1 MGGKEMRNCKELKH
15 EKNGNVTEKIGKNKG
30 KTKKVSKDESL
41 LSFDLFLEGKEHS
54 AYKFMGA
61 HFITENRKRGV
72 RFTTWAPRASK
83 IYVIGDFNNW
93 ELKEEYSMEKINER
107 GIWSLFLPKLEEG
120 IKYKFAVVN
129 ECGNNTVYK
138 ADPYAFKSELR
149 PNTAS
154 VLTKIKSF
162 RWGDKR
168 WLNKREKEGLDNKPM
183 NIYELH
189 LGSWKRKDGE
199 FMTYEEI
206 SEILVEYI
214 KEMGYTHVEF
224 MPINEHPLDASWGY
238 QGVGYYSV
246 TSRYGDLNGL
256 KNLINKLH
264 KNNIGVLLDWVPSHF
279 CKDEHGLFMFD
290 GSPTYEYEA
299 WWKANNEGWGTC
311 NFDLGRPEVKS
322 FLFSNAMYWINE
334 FHVDGL
340 RVDAVSNMLYLD
352 YGREYG
358 EWEPNIYG
366 GNGNL
371 EAISFLKELNTIIK
385 KEGKGAI
392 TVAEES
398 TSWEGITKPVEEDG
412 LGFDYKWNMGWMN
425 DTLSYIELDPIYRK
439 YHHNK
444 MNFSMMYN
452 YSEKFILPISHD
464 EVVHGKKSLINKMWG
479 DDWKKYAGLRL
490 YASFMMGHP
499 GKKLMFMGCEF
510 GQFVEWREWE
520 ELQWNV
526 IEEFDIHRIRLYASF
541 MMGHPGKKL
550 MFMGCEFGQFVEWRE
565 WEELQWNVIEEFD
578 IHRKTKEYFKALN
591 KFYLENSSLWSL
603 DYEEEGFKW
612 IDADNLEES
621 VLSFIRIGKK
631 KKEKL
636 IFICNFTPEVYYDFK
651 VGVPELGEYVE
662 VFNSDSLEFGGAGNI
677 MGDSILK
684 ATEESFKDFDYSI
697 SVKVPPLGTLVLKV
711 K

>member
-30 KTKKVSKDESL
+30 KSKKVSKDESL

-61 HFITENRKRGV
+61 HFVTENRKRGV
-72 RFTTWAPRASK
+72 RFTTWAPRSSK

-206 SEILVEYI
+206 SELLVEYI

-256 KNLINKLH
+256 KALINKLH

-334 FHVDGL
+334 FHIDGL

-371 EAISFLKELNTIIK
+371 EAIAFLKELNTIIK

-526 IEEFDIHRIRLYASF
+526 IEEFDIHR
-541 MMGHPGKKL
+541 
-550 MFMGCEFGQFVEWRE
+550 
-565 WEELQWNVIEEFD
+565 
-578 IHRKTKEYFKALN
+578 KTKEYFKALN
-591 KFYLENSSLWSL
+591 HFYLENSSLWSL

-612 IDADNLEES
+612 IDADNSEES
-621 VLSFIRIGKK
+621 VLSFIRIGKN

>member
-1 MGGKEMRNCKELKH
+1 MGGKEMRNCKELKY
-15 EKNGNVTEKIGKNKG
+15 EKNGNVTEKVGKNKG
-30 KTKKVSKDESL
+30 KSKKVSKDESL

-93 ELKEEYSMEKINER
+93 ELKEEYSMKKINER

-206 SEILVEYI
+206 SEVLVEYI

-256 KNLINKLH
+256 KALINKLH

-334 FHVDGL
+334 FHIDGL

-371 EAISFLKELNTIIK
+371 EAIAFLKELNTIIK

-526 IEEFDIHRIRLYASF
+526 IEEFDIHR
-541 MMGHPGKKL
+541 
-550 MFMGCEFGQFVEWRE
+550 
-565 WEELQWNVIEEFD
+565 
-578 IHRKTKEYFKALN
+578 KTKEYFKALN
-591 KFYLENSSLWSL
+591 HFYLENSSLWSL

-612 IDADNLEES
+612 IDADNSEES
-621 VLSFIRIGKK
+621 VLSFIRIGKN

-651 VGVPELGEYVE
+651 VGVPGLGEYVE

>member
-1 MGGKEMRNCKELKH
+1 MRNCKELKH
-15 EKNGNVTEKIGKNKG
+15 EKNGNVTEKMGKNKG
-30 KTKKVSKDESL
+30 KSKKVSKDESL

-61 HFITENRKRGV
+61 HFVTENRKRGV

-107 GIWSLFLPKLEEG
+107 GIWSLFVPKLEEG

-256 KNLINKLH
+256 KTLINKLH

-290 GSPTYEYEA
+290 GSPTYEYGA

-334 FHVDGL
+334 FHIDGL

-371 EAISFLKELNTIIK
+371 EAIAFLKELNTIIK

-526 IEEFDIHRIRLYASF
+526 IEEFDIHR
-541 MMGHPGKKL
+541 
-550 MFMGCEFGQFVEWRE
+550 
-565 WEELQWNVIEEFD
+565 
-578 IHRKTKEYFKALN
+578 KTKEYFKALN
-591 KFYLENSSLWSL
+591 HFYLENNSLWSL
-603 DYEEEGFKW
+603 DYEEEGFRW
-612 IDADNLEES
+612 IDADNSEES
-621 VLSFIRIGKK
+621 VLSFIRIGKN

>member
-1 MGGKEMRNCKELKH
+1 MEGKEMRNCKKLKH
-15 EKNGNVTEKIGKNKG
+15 EKNGNVTEKMGKNKG
-30 KTKKVSKDESL
+30 KSKRVSKDESL

-61 HFITENRKRGV
+61 HFVTENRKRGV
-72 RFTTWAPRASK
+72 RFTTWAPSSSK

-120 IKYKFAVVN
+120 INYKFAVVN

-189 LGSWKRKDGE
+189 LGSWKRKNGE

-206 SEILVEYI
+206 SHILPEYI

-256 KNLINKLH
+256 KILINKLH

-290 GSPTYEYEA
+290 GSPTYEYGA

-334 FHVDGL
+334 FHIDGL

-371 EAISFLKELNTIIK
+371 EAIAFLKELNTIIK
-385 KEGKGAI
+385 NEGKGAI

-398 TSWEGITKPVEEDG
+398 TSWEGITKPVKEGG

-526 IEEFDIHRIRLYASF
+526 IEEFDIHR
-541 MMGHPGKKL
+541 
-550 MFMGCEFGQFVEWRE
+550 
-565 WEELQWNVIEEFD
+565 
-578 IHRKTKEYFKALN
+578 KTKEYFKALN
-591 KFYLENSSLWSL
+591 HFYLDNSSLWSL
-603 DYEEEGFKW
+603 DYEEKGFKW
-612 IDADNLEES
+612 IDADNSEQG
-621 VLSFIRIGKK
+621 VFSFMRIGKN

-651 VGVPELGEYVE
+651 VGVPKLGEYVE
-662 VFNSDSLEFGGAGNI
+662 VFNSDALEFGGAGNI

-684 ATEESFKDFDYSI
+684 AKEESFKDFDYSI

>member
-30 KTKKVSKDESL
+30 KSKKVSKDENL
-41 LSFDLFLEGKEHS
+41 LNFDLFLDGKEHL

-61 HFITENRKRGV
+61 HFVTENRKKGI

-107 GIWSLFLPKLEEG
+107 GIWSLFVPKLEEG

-183 NIYELH
+183 NIYEIH
-189 LGSWKRKDGE
+189 LGSWKRKNGE

-206 SEILVEYI
+206 SEILPEYI

-256 KNLINKLH
+256 KTLINKLH

-334 FHVDGL
+334 FHIDGL

-371 EAISFLKELNTIIK
+371 EAIAFLKELNTIIK

-526 IEEFDIHRIRLYASF
+526 IEEFDIHR
-541 MMGHPGKKL
+541 
-550 MFMGCEFGQFVEWRE
+550 
-565 WEELQWNVIEEFD
+565 
-578 IHRKTKEYFKALN
+578 KTQEYFRVLN
-591 KFYLENSSLWSL
+591 HFYLENNSLWSL
-603 DYEEEGFKW
+603 DYEEEGFRW
-612 IDADNLEES
+612 IDADNSEQS
-621 VLSFIRIGKK
+621 VLSFIRIGKN

-677 MGDSILK
+677 MGDNILE

-697 SVKVPPLGTLVLKV
+697 NVKVPPLGTLVLKL

>member
-1 MGGKEMRNCKELKH
+1 MRNCKELKH
-15 EKNGNVTEKIGKNKG
+15 EKNGNVTEKVGKNKG
-30 KTKKVSKDESL
+30 KSKKVSKDESL

-93 ELKEEYSMEKINER
+93 ELKEEYSMKKINER

-206 SEILVEYI
+206 SEVLVEYI

-238 QGVGYYSV
+238 QVVGYYSV

-256 KNLINKLH
+256 KALINKLH

-334 FHVDGL
+334 FHIDGL

-371 EAISFLKELNTIIK
+371 EAIAFLKELNTIIK

-526 IEEFDIHRIRLYASF
+526 IEEFDIHR
-541 MMGHPGKKL
+541 
-550 MFMGCEFGQFVEWRE
+550 
-565 WEELQWNVIEEFD
+565 
-578 IHRKTKEYFKALN
+578 KTKEYFKALN
-591 KFYLENSSLWSL
+591 HFYLENSSLWSL

-612 IDADNLEES
+612 IDADNSEES
-621 VLSFIRIGKK
+621 VLSFIRIGKN

-651 VGVPELGEYVE
+651 VGVPGLGEYVE

>member
-1 MGGKEMRNCKELKH
+1 MRNCKELKH

-30 KTKKVSKDESL
+30 KSKKVSKDESL

-206 SEILVEYI
+206 SEVLVEYV

-256 KNLINKLH
+256 KTLINKLH

-334 FHVDGL
+334 FHIDGL

-371 EAISFLKELNTIIK
+371 EAIAFLKELNTIIK

-526 IEEFDIHRIRLYASF
+526 IEEFDIH
-541 MMGHPGKKL
+541 KKT
-550 MFMGCEFGQFVEWRE
+550 Q
-565 WEELQWNVIEEFD
+565 
-578 IHRKTKEYFKALN
+578 EYFKALN
-591 KFYLENSSLWSL
+591 HFYLENSSLWSL

-612 IDADNLEES
+612 IDADNSEES
-621 VLSFIRIGKK
+621 VLSFIRIGKN

>member
-1 MGGKEMRNCKELKH
+1 MRNCKELKH

-30 KTKKVSKDESL
+30 KSKKVSKDESL

-93 ELKEEYSMEKINER
+93 ELKEEYSMKKINER

-206 SEILVEYI
+206 SEVLVEYI

-256 KNLINKLH
+256 KALINKLH

-371 EAISFLKELNTIIK
+371 EAIAFLKELNTIIK

-526 IEEFDIHRIRLYASF
+526 IEEFDIHR
-541 MMGHPGKKL
+541 
-550 MFMGCEFGQFVEWRE
+550 
-565 WEELQWNVIEEFD
+565 
-578 IHRKTKEYFKALN
+578 KTKEYFKALN
-591 KFYLENSSLWSL
+591 HFYLENSSLWSL

-612 IDADNLEES
+612 IDADNSEES
-621 VLSFIRIGKK
+621 VLSFIRIGKN

-651 VGVPELGEYVE
+651 VGVPGLGEYVE

>member
-15 EKNGNVTEKIGKNKG
+15 EKNGNVTEKIGENKG
-30 KTKKVSKDESL
+30 KSKKVSKDENL
-41 LSFDLFLEGKEHS
+41 LNFDLFLDGKEHL

-61 HFITENRKRGV
+61 HFVTENRKKGI
-72 RFTTWAPRASK
+72 RFTTWAPRSSK

-107 GIWSLFLPKLEEG
+107 GIWSLFVPKLEEG

-183 NIYELH
+183 NIYEIH
-189 LGSWKRKDGE
+189 LGSWKRKNGE

-206 SEILVEYI
+206 SEILPEYI

-256 KNLINKLH
+256 KTLINKLH

-334 FHVDGL
+334 FHIDGL

-371 EAISFLKELNTIIK
+371 EAIAFLKELNTIIK

-526 IEEFDIHRIRLYASF
+526 IEEFDIHR
-541 MMGHPGKKL
+541 
-550 MFMGCEFGQFVEWRE
+550 
-565 WEELQWNVIEEFD
+565 
-578 IHRKTKEYFKALN
+578 KTQEYFRVLN
-591 KFYLENSSLWSL
+591 HFYLENNSLWSL
-603 DYEEEGFKW
+603 DYEEEGFRW
-612 IDADNLEES
+612 IDADNSEQS
-621 VLSFIRIGKK
+621 VLSFIRIGKN

-677 MGDSILK
+677 IGDSILK

-697 SVKVPPLGTLVLKV
+697 SVKVPPLGTLVLKL

>member
-15 EKNGNVTEKIGKNKG
+15 EKNGNVTEKVGKNKG
-30 KTKKVSKDESL
+30 KSKKVSKDESL

-93 ELKEEYSMEKINER
+93 ELKEEYSMKKINER

-206 SEILVEYI
+206 SEVLVEYI

-256 KNLINKLH
+256 KTLINKLH

-371 EAISFLKELNTIIK
+371 EAIAFLKELNTIIK

-526 IEEFDIHRIRLYASF
+526 IEEFDIHR
-541 MMGHPGKKL
+541 
-550 MFMGCEFGQFVEWRE
+550 
-565 WEELQWNVIEEFD
+565 
-578 IHRKTKEYFKALN
+578 KTKEYFKALN

-603 DYEEEGFKW
+603 DYEEEDFKW
-612 IDADNLEES
+612 IDVDNSEES
-621 VLSFIRIGKK
+621 VLSFIRIGKN

-651 VGVPELGEYVE
+651 VGVPGLGEYVE

>member
-30 KTKKVSKDESL
+30 KSKKVSKDESL

-93 ELKEEYSMEKINER
+93 ELKEEYSMKKINER

-256 KNLINKLH
+256 KALINKLH

-334 FHVDGL
+334 FHIDGL

-371 EAISFLKELNTIIK
+371 EAIAFLKELNTIIK

-526 IEEFDIHRIRLYASF
+526 IEEFDIHR
-541 MMGHPGKKL
+541 
-550 MFMGCEFGQFVEWRE
+550 
-565 WEELQWNVIEEFD
+565 
-578 IHRKTKEYFKALN
+578 KTKEYFKALN
-591 KFYLENSSLWSL
+591 HFYLENSSLWSL

-612 IDADNLEES
+612 IDADNSEES
-621 VLSFIRIGKK
+621 VLSFIRIGKN

-684 ATEESFKDFDYSI
+684 AIEESFKDFDYSI

>member
-1 MGGKEMRNCKELKH
+1 MRNYKELKH
-15 EKNGNVTEKIGKNKG
+15 EKNGNVTEKIGENKG
-30 KTKKVSKDESL
+30 KSKKVSKDENL
-41 LSFDLFLEGKEHS
+41 LNFDLFLDGKEHL

-61 HFITENRKRGV
+61 HFVTENRKKGI
-72 RFTTWAPRASK
+72 RFTTWAPRSSK

-107 GIWSLFLPKLEEG
+107 GIWSLFVPKLEEG

-183 NIYELH
+183 NIYEIH
-189 LGSWKRKDGE
+189 LGSWKRKNGE

-206 SEILVEYI
+206 SEILPEYI

-256 KNLINKLH
+256 KTLINKLH
-264 KNNIGVLLDWVPSHF
+264 KNSIGVLLDWVPSHF

-334 FHVDGL
+334 FHIDGL

-358 EWEPNIYG
+358 EWETNIYG

-371 EAISFLKELNTIIK
+371 EAIAFLKELNTIIK

-526 IEEFDIHRIRLYASF
+526 IEEFDIHR
-541 MMGHPGKKL
+541 
-550 MFMGCEFGQFVEWRE
+550 
-565 WEELQWNVIEEFD
+565 
-578 IHRKTKEYFKALN
+578 KTQEYFRVLN
-591 KFYLENSSLWSL
+591 HFYLENNSLWSL
-603 DYEEEGFKW
+603 DYEEEGFRW
-612 IDADNLEES
+612 IDADNSEQS
-621 VLSFIRIGKK
+621 VLSFIRIGKN

-677 MGDSILK
+677 MGDNILE

-697 SVKVPPLGTLVLKV
+697 NVKVPPLGTLVLKL

>member
-15 EKNGNVTEKIGKNKG
+15 EKNGNVTEKMGKNKG
-30 KTKKVSKDESL
+30 KSKKVSKDESL

-61 HFITENRKRGV
+61 HFVTENRKRGV

-93 ELKEEYSMEKINER
+93 ELKEEYSMKKINER

-168 WLNKREKEGLDNKPM
+168 WLNKREKEGLDNKTM

-206 SEILVEYI
+206 SEVLVEYI

-256 KNLINKLH
+256 KALINKLH
-264 KNNIGVLLDWVPSHF
+264 KNNIGVLLDWVSSHF

-371 EAISFLKELNTIIK
+371 EAIAFLKELNTIIK

-526 IEEFDIHRIRLYASF
+526 IEEFDIH
-541 MMGHPGKKL
+541 KKT
-550 MFMGCEFGQFVEWRE
+550 Q
-565 WEELQWNVIEEFD
+565 
-578 IHRKTKEYFKALN
+578 EYFKALN
-591 KFYLENSSLWSL
+591 HFYLENSSLWSL

-612 IDADNLEES
+612 IDADNSEES
-621 VLSFIRIGKK
+621 VLSFIRIGKN

>member
-1 MGGKEMRNCKELKH
+1 MRNCKKLKH
-15 EKNGNVTEKIGKNKG
+15 EKNGNVTEKMGKNKG
-30 KTKKVSKDESL
+30 KSKRVSKDESL

-61 HFITENRKRGV
+61 HFVTENRKRGV
-72 RFTTWAPRASK
+72 RFTTWAPSSSK

-107 GIWSLFLPKLEEG
+107 GIWSIFVPKLEEG
-120 IKYKFAVVN
+120 IKYKFAVAN

-189 LGSWKRKDGE
+189 LGSWKRKNGE

-206 SEILVEYI
+206 SHILPEYI

-256 KNLINKLH
+256 KILINKLH

-371 EAISFLKELNTIIK
+371 EAIAFLKELNTIIK
-385 KEGKGAI
+385 NEGKGAI

-398 TSWEGITKPVEEDG
+398 TSWEGITKPVKEGG

-526 IEEFDIHRIRLYASF
+526 IEEFDIHR
-541 MMGHPGKKL
+541 
-550 MFMGCEFGQFVEWRE
+550 
-565 WEELQWNVIEEFD
+565 
-578 IHRKTKEYFKALN
+578 KTKEYFKALN
-591 KFYLENSSLWSL
+591 HFYLENSSLWSL

-612 IDADNLEES
+612 IDADNSEES
-621 VLSFIRIGKK
+621 VLSFIRIGKN

>member
-30 KTKKVSKDESL
+30 KSKKVSKDESL

-93 ELKEEYSMEKINER
+93 ELKEEYSMKKINER

-256 KNLINKLH
+256 KTLINKLH

-290 GSPTYEYEA
+290 GSPTYEYGA

-334 FHVDGL
+334 FHIDGL

-371 EAISFLKELNTIIK
+371 EAIAFLKELNTIIK

-398 TSWEGITKPVEEDG
+398 TSWEGITKPVEEGG

-526 IEEFDIHRIRLYASF
+526 IEEFDIHR
-541 MMGHPGKKL
+541 
-550 MFMGCEFGQFVEWRE
+550 
-565 WEELQWNVIEEFD
+565 
-578 IHRKTKEYFKALN
+578 KTKEYFKALN
-591 KFYLENSSLWSL
+591 HFYLENSSLWSL

-612 IDADNLEES
+612 IDADNSEES
-621 VLSFIRIGKK
+621 VLSFIRIGKN

>member
-1 MGGKEMRNCKELKH
+1 MRNCKELKH

-30 KTKKVSKDESL
+30 KSKKVSKDESL

-61 HFITENRKRGV
+61 HFVTENRKRGV

-107 GIWSLFLPKLEEG
+107 GIWSLFIPKLEEG

-206 SEILVEYI
+206 SEVLVEYI

-371 EAISFLKELNTIIK
+371 EAIAFLKELNTIIK

-490 YASFMMGHP
+490 YASFM
-499 GKKLMFMGCEF
+499 
-510 GQFVEWREWE
+510 
-520 ELQWNV
+520 
-526 IEEFDIHRIRLYASF
+526 I
-541 MMGHPGKKL
+541 GHPGKKL

-578 IHRKTKEYFKALN
+578 IHRKTKDYFKALN
-591 KFYLENSSLWSL
+591 HFYLENSSLWSL

-612 IDADNLEES
+612 IDADNSEES
-621 VLSFIRIGKK
+621 VLSFIRIGKN

>member
-30 KTKKVSKDESL
+30 KSKKVSKDESL

-61 HFITENRKRGV
+61 HFVTENRKRGV

-107 GIWSLFLPKLEEG
+107 GIWSLFVPKLEEG

-206 SEILVEYI
+206 SEVLVEYI

-334 FHVDGL
+334 FHIDGL

-371 EAISFLKELNTIIK
+371 EAIAFLKEINTIIK

-526 IEEFDIHRIRLYASF
+526 IEEFDIHR
-541 MMGHPGKKL
+541 
-550 MFMGCEFGQFVEWRE
+550 
-565 WEELQWNVIEEFD
+565 
-578 IHRKTKEYFKALN
+578 KTKEYFKALN
-591 KFYLENSSLWSL
+591 HFYLENSSLWSL

-612 IDADNLEES
+612 IDADNSEES
-621 VLSFIRIGKK
+621 VLSFIRIGKN

-662 VFNSDSLEFGGAGNI
+662 VFNSDALEFGGAGNI

-697 SVKVPPLGTLVLKV
+697 SVKVPPLGTLILKV

>member
-1 MGGKEMRNCKELKH
+1 MEGKEMRNCKKLKH
-15 EKNGNVTEKIGKNKG
+15 EKSGNVTEKMGKNKG
-30 KTKKVSKDESL
+30 KSKRVSKDENL

-61 HFITENRKRGV
+61 HFVTENRRRGV
-72 RFTTWAPRASK
+72 RFTTWAPSSSK

-93 ELKEEYSMEKINER
+93 ELREEYSMEKINER

-120 IKYKFAVVN
+120 INYKFAVVN

-189 LGSWKRKDGE
+189 LGSWKRKNGE

-206 SEILVEYI
+206 SHILPEYI

-256 KNLINKLH
+256 KILINKLH

-290 GSPTYEYEA
+290 GSPTYEYGA

-334 FHVDGL
+334 FHIDGL

-371 EAISFLKELNTIIK
+371 EAIAFLKELNTIIK
-385 KEGKGAI
+385 NEGKGAI

-398 TSWEGITKPVEEDG
+398 TSWEGITKPVKEGG

-526 IEEFDIHRIRLYASF
+526 IEEFDIHR
-541 MMGHPGKKL
+541 
-550 MFMGCEFGQFVEWRE
+550 
-565 WEELQWNVIEEFD
+565 
-578 IHRKTKEYFKALN
+578 KTKEYFKVLN
-591 KFYLENSSLWSL
+591 HFYLDNSSLWSL
-603 DYEEEGFKW
+603 DYEEKGFKW
-612 IDADNLEES
+612 IDADNSEQG
-621 VLSFIRIGKK
+621 VFSFMRIGKN

-651 VGVPELGEYVE
+651 VGVPKLGEYVE
-662 VFNSDSLEFGGAGNI
+662 VFNSDALEFGGAGNI

-684 ATEESFKDFDYSI
+684 AREESFKDFDYSI

>member
-1 MGGKEMRNCKELKH
+1 M
-15 EKNGNVTEKIGKNKG
+15 
-30 KTKKVSKDESL
+30 L
-41 LSFDLFLEGKEHS
+41 L
-54 AYKFMGA
+54 
-61 HFITENRKRGV
+61 
-72 RFTTWAPRASK
+72 
-83 IYVIGDFNNW
+83 GDFNNW

-206 SEILVEYI
+206 SEVLVEYI

-256 KNLINKLH
+256 KALINKLH

-371 EAISFLKELNTIIK
+371 EAIAFLKELNTIIK

-398 TSWEGITKPVEEDG
+398 TSWEGITKPVEEGG

-526 IEEFDIHRIRLYASF
+526 IEEFDIHR
-541 MMGHPGKKL
+541 
-550 MFMGCEFGQFVEWRE
+550 
-565 WEELQWNVIEEFD
+565 
-578 IHRKTKEYFKALN
+578 KTKAYFKALN
-591 KFYLENSSLWSL
+591 HFYLENSSLWSL
-603 DYEEEGFKW
+603 DYEEEGFRW
-612 IDADNLEES
+612 IDADNSEES
-621 VLSFIRIGKK
+621 VLSFIRIGKN

>member
-1 MGGKEMRNCKELKH
+1 MRNCKKLKH
-15 EKNGNVTEKIGKNKG
+15 EKNGNVTEKMGKNKG
-30 KTKKVSKDESL
+30 KSKRVSKDESL

-61 HFITENRKRGV
+61 HFVTENRKRGV
-72 RFTTWAPRASK
+72 RFTTWAPSSSK

-120 IKYKFAVVN
+120 INYKFAVVN

-189 LGSWKRKDGE
+189 LGSWKRKNGE

-206 SEILVEYI
+206 SHILPEYI
-214 KEMGYTHVEF
+214 KDMGYTHVEF

-256 KNLINKLH
+256 KILINKLH

-290 GSPTYEYEA
+290 GSPTYEYGA

-334 FHVDGL
+334 FHIDGL

-371 EAISFLKELNTIIK
+371 EAIAFLKELNTIIK
-385 KEGKGAI
+385 NDGKGAI

-398 TSWEGITKPVEEDG
+398 TSWEGITKPVKEGG

-526 IEEFDIHRIRLYASF
+526 IEEFDIHR
-541 MMGHPGKKL
+541 
-550 MFMGCEFGQFVEWRE
+550 
-565 WEELQWNVIEEFD
+565 
-578 IHRKTKEYFKALN
+578 KTKEYFKALN
-591 KFYLENSSLWSL
+591 HFYLDNSSLWSL
-603 DYEEEGFKW
+603 DYEEKGFKW
-612 IDADNLEES
+612 IDADNSEQG
-621 VLSFIRIGKK
+621 VFSFMRIGKN

-651 VGVPELGEYVE
+651 VGVPKLGEYVE
-662 VFNSDSLEFGGAGNI
+662 VFNSDALEFGGAGNI

-684 ATEESFKDFDYSI
+684 AKEESFKDFDYSI

>member
-15 EKNGNVTEKIGKNKG
+15 EKNGNVTEKVGKNKG
-30 KTKKVSKDESL
+30 KSKKVSKDESL

-93 ELKEEYSMEKINER
+93 ELKEEYSMKKINER

-206 SEILVEYI
+206 SEVLVEYI

-256 KNLINKLH
+256 KTLINKLH

-371 EAISFLKELNTIIK
+371 EAIAFLKELNTIIK

-526 IEEFDIHRIRLYASF
+526 IEEFDIHR
-541 MMGHPGKKL
+541 
-550 MFMGCEFGQFVEWRE
+550 
-565 WEELQWNVIEEFD
+565 
-578 IHRKTKEYFKALN
+578 KTKEYFKALN
-591 KFYLENSSLWSL
+591 HFYLENSSLWSL

-612 IDADNLEES
+612 IDADNSEES
-621 VLSFIRIGKK
+621 VLSFIRIGKN

-684 ATEESFKDFDYSI
+684 ATEESFNDFDYSI

>member
-1 MGGKEMRNCKELKH
+1 MRNCKELKH

-30 KTKKVSKDESL
+30 KSKKVSKDESL

-72 RFTTWAPRASK
+72 RFTTWAPSSSK

-93 ELKEEYSMEKINER
+93 ELKEEYSMKKINER

-206 SEILVEYI
+206 SEVLVEYV

-256 KNLINKLH
+256 KALINKLH

-290 GSPTYEYEA
+290 GSPTYEYGA

-334 FHVDGL
+334 FHIDGL

-371 EAISFLKELNTIIK
+371 EAIAFLKELNTIIK

-526 IEEFDIHRIRLYASF
+526 IEEFDIH
-541 MMGHPGKKL
+541 KKT
-550 MFMGCEFGQFVEWRE
+550 Q
-565 WEELQWNVIEEFD
+565 
-578 IHRKTKEYFKALN
+578 EYFKALN
-591 KFYLENSSLWSL
+591 HFYLENSSLWSL

-612 IDADNLEES
+612 IDADNSEES
-621 VLSFIRIGKK
+621 VLSFIRIGKN

>member
-1 MGGKEMRNCKELKH
+1 MRNCKELKH
-15 EKNGNVTEKIGKNKG
+15 EKNGNVTEKVGKNKG
-30 KTKKVSKDESL
+30 KSKKVSKDESL

-93 ELKEEYSMEKINER
+93 ELKEEYSMKKINER

-206 SEILVEYI
+206 SEVLVEYI

-256 KNLINKLH
+256 KTLINKLH

-371 EAISFLKELNTIIK
+371 EAIAFLKELNTIIK

-526 IEEFDIHRIRLYASF
+526 IEEFDIHR
-541 MMGHPGKKL
+541 
-550 MFMGCEFGQFVEWRE
+550 
-565 WEELQWNVIEEFD
+565 
-578 IHRKTKEYFKALN
+578 KTKEYFKALN
-591 KFYLENSSLWSL
+591 HFYLENSSLWSL

-612 IDADNLEES
+612 IDADNSEES
-621 VLSFIRIGKK
+621 VLSFIRIGKN

-651 VGVPELGEYVE
+651 VGVPGLGEYVE

>member
-1 MGGKEMRNCKELKH
+1 MRNCKELKH

-30 KTKKVSKDESL
+30 KSKKVSKDESL

-61 HFITENRKRGV
+61 HFVTENRKRGV
-72 RFTTWAPRASK
+72 RFTTWAPRSSK

-93 ELKEEYSMEKINER
+93 ELKEEYSMKKINER

-206 SEILVEYI
+206 SEVLVEYV

-256 KNLINKLH
+256 KALINKLH

-290 GSPTYEYEA
+290 GSPTYEYGA

-334 FHVDGL
+334 FHIDGL

-371 EAISFLKELNTIIK
+371 EAIAFLKELNTIIK

-520 ELQWNV
+520 ELQWNI
-526 IEEFDIHRIRLYASF
+526 IEEFDIH
-541 MMGHPGKKL
+541 KKT
-550 MFMGCEFGQFVEWRE
+550 Q
-565 WEELQWNVIEEFD
+565 
-578 IHRKTKEYFKALN
+578 EYFKALN
-591 KFYLENSSLWSL
+591 HFYLENSSLWSL

-612 IDADNLEES
+612 IDADNSEES
-621 VLSFIRIGKK
+621 VLSFIRIGKN

-697 SVKVPPLGTLVLKV
+697 IVKVPPLGTLVLKV

>member
-15 EKNGNVTEKIGKNKG
+15 EKNGNVTEKVGKNKG
-30 KTKKVSKDESL
+30 KSKKVSKDESL

-61 HFITENRKRGV
+61 HFVTENRKRGV

-107 GIWSLFLPKLEEG
+107 GILSLFVPKLEEG

-206 SEILVEYI
+206 SEVLVEYI

-256 KNLINKLH
+256 KTLINKLH

-334 FHVDGL
+334 FHIDGL

-371 EAISFLKELNTIIK
+371 EAIAFLKELNTIIK

-526 IEEFDIHRIRLYASF
+526 IEEFDIHR
-541 MMGHPGKKL
+541 
-550 MFMGCEFGQFVEWRE
+550 
-565 WEELQWNVIEEFD
+565 
-578 IHRKTKEYFKALN
+578 KTKEYFKALN
-591 KFYLENSSLWSL
+591 HFYLEDSSLWSL

-612 IDADNLEES
+612 IDADNSEES

-651 VGVPELGEYVE
+651 VGVPEIGEYVE

>member
-30 KTKKVSKDESL
+30 KSKKVSKDENL
-41 LSFDLFLEGKEHS
+41 LNFDLFLDGKEHL

-61 HFITENRKRGV
+61 HFVTENRKKGI

-93 ELKEEYSMEKINER
+93 ELKEEASMEKINER
-107 GIWSLFLPKLEEG
+107 GIWSLFIPKLEEG

-168 WLNKREKEGLDNKPM
+168 WLNKREKDGLDNKPM

-206 SEILVEYI
+206 SEILPEYI

-256 KNLINKLH
+256 KTLINKLH

-334 FHVDGL
+334 FHIDGL

-358 EWEPNIYG
+358 EWETNIYG

-371 EAISFLKELNTIIK
+371 EAIAFLKELNTIIK

-510 GQFVEWREWE
+510 GQFIEWREWE

-526 IEEFDIHRIRLYASF
+526 IE
-541 MMGHPGKKL
+541 K
-550 MFMGCEFGQFVEWRE
+550 
-565 WEELQWNVIEEFD
+565 FD
-578 IHRKTKEYFKALN
+578 IHRKTQEYFRVLN
-591 KFYLENSSLWSL
+591 HFYLENNSLWSL
-603 DYEEEGFKW
+603 DYEEEGFRW
-612 IDADNLEES
+612 IDADNSEQS
-621 VLSFIRIGKK
+621 VLSFIRIGKN

-677 MGDSILK
+677 MGDNILE

-697 SVKVPPLGTLVLKV
+697 NVKVPPLGTLVLKL

>member
-15 EKNGNVTEKIGKNKG
+15 EKNGNVTEKVGKNKG
-30 KTKKVSKDESL
+30 KSKKVSKDESL

-93 ELKEEYSMEKINER
+93 ELKEEYSMKKINER

-206 SEILVEYI
+206 SEVLVEYI

-256 KNLINKLH
+256 KALINKLH

-334 FHVDGL
+334 FHIDGL

-371 EAISFLKELNTIIK
+371 EAIAFLKELNTIIK

-526 IEEFDIHRIRLYASF
+526 IEEFDIHR
-541 MMGHPGKKL
+541 
-550 MFMGCEFGQFVEWRE
+550 
-565 WEELQWNVIEEFD
+565 
-578 IHRKTKEYFKALN
+578 KTKEYFKALN
-591 KFYLENSSLWSL
+591 HFYLENSSLWSL

-612 IDADNLEES
+612 IDADNSEES
-621 VLSFIRIGKK
+621 VLSFIRIGKNK
-631 KKEKL
+631 KKKL

>member
-30 KTKKVSKDESL
+30 KSKKVSKDESL

-93 ELKEEYSMEKINER
+93 ELKEEYSMKKINER

-206 SEILVEYI
+206 SEVLVEYI

-256 KNLINKLH
+256 KALINKLH

-371 EAISFLKELNTIIK
+371 EAIAFLKELNTIIK

-526 IEEFDIHRIRLYASF
+526 IEEFDIH
-541 MMGHPGKKL
+541 KKT
-550 MFMGCEFGQFVEWRE
+550 Q
-565 WEELQWNVIEEFD
+565 
-578 IHRKTKEYFKALN
+578 EYFKALN

-612 IDADNLEES
+612 IDADNSEES
-621 VLSFIRIGKK
+621 VLSFIRIGKN

-677 MGDSILK
+677 MGDIIVK

>member
-15 EKNGNVTEKIGKNKG
+15 EKNGNVTEKMGKNKG
-30 KTKKVSKDESL
+30 KSKKVSKDESL

-206 SEILVEYI
+206 SEVLVEYI

-256 KNLINKLH
+256 KTLINKLH

-334 FHVDGL
+334 FHIDGL

-371 EAISFLKELNTIIK
+371 EAIAFLKELNTIIK

-479 DDWKKYAGLRL
+479 DDWKKYAGL
-490 YASFMMGHP
+490 
-499 GKKLMFMGCEF
+499 
-510 GQFVEWREWE
+510 
-520 ELQWNV
+520 
-526 IEEFDIHRIRLYASF
+526 RLYASF

>member
-30 KTKKVSKDESL
+30 KSKKVSKDESL

-93 ELKEEYSMEKINER
+93 ELKEEYSMKKINER

-256 KNLINKLH
+256 KALINKLH

-334 FHVDGL
+334 FHIDGL

-371 EAISFLKELNTIIK
+371 EAIAFLKELNTIIK

-425 DTLSYIELDPIYRK
+425 DTLSYIELDTIYRK
-439 YHHNK
+439 YNHNK

-526 IEEFDIHRIRLYASF
+526 IEEFDIHR
-541 MMGHPGKKL
+541 
-550 MFMGCEFGQFVEWRE
+550 
-565 WEELQWNVIEEFD
+565 
-578 IHRKTKEYFKALN
+578 KTKEYFKALN
-591 KFYLENSSLWSL
+591 HFYLENSSLWSL

-612 IDADNLEES
+612 IDADNSEES
-621 VLSFIRIGKK
+621 VLSFIRIGKNK
-631 KKEKL
+631 KKKL

>member
-1 MGGKEMRNCKELKH
+1 MRNYKELKH
-15 EKNGNVTEKIGKNKG
+15 EKNGNVTEKIGENKG
-30 KTKKVSKDESL
+30 KSKKVSKDESL

-72 RFTTWAPRASK
+72 RFTTWSPRASK
-83 IYVIGDFNNW
+83 IYIIGDFNNW

-107 GIWSLFLPKLEEG
+107 GIWSLFIPKLEEG
-120 IKYKFAVVN
+120 INYKFAVVN

-138 ADPYAFKSELR
+138 ADPYSFKSELR

-168 WLNKREKEGLDNKPM
+168 WLNKREKEDLDNKPM

-206 SEILVEYI
+206 SEVLVEYI

-224 MPINEHPLDASWGY
+224 MPVNEHPLDASWGY

-246 TSRYGDLNGL
+246 TSRCGDLNGL
-256 KNLINKLH
+256 KTLINKLH

-366 GNGNL
+366 ENGNL
-371 EAISFLKELNTIIK
+371 EAIAFLKELNTIIK

-398 TSWEGITKPVEEDG
+398 TSWEGITKSVEEGG

-520 ELQWNV
+520 ELQW
-526 IEEFDIHRIRLYASF
+526 S
-541 MMGHPGKKL
+541 
-550 MFMGCEFGQFVEWRE
+550 
-565 WEELQWNVIEEFD
+565 VIEEFD

-612 IDADNLEES
+612 MDADNSEES
-621 VLSFIRIGKK
+621 VLSFIRIGKN

-662 VFNSDSLEFGGAGNI
+662 VFNSDSLEFGGVGNI

>member
-1 MGGKEMRNCKELKH
+1 MR
-15 EKNGNVTEKIGKNKG
+15 KNGNVTEKVGKNKG
-30 KTKKVSKDESL
+30 KSKKVSKDESL

-93 ELKEEYSMEKINER
+93 ELKEEYSMKKINER

-206 SEILVEYI
+206 SEVLVEYI

-256 KNLINKLH
+256 KALINKLH

-334 FHVDGL
+334 FHIDGL

-371 EAISFLKELNTIIK
+371 EAIAFLKELNTIIK

-526 IEEFDIHRIRLYASF
+526 IEEFDIHR
-541 MMGHPGKKL
+541 
-550 MFMGCEFGQFVEWRE
+550 
-565 WEELQWNVIEEFD
+565 
-578 IHRKTKEYFKALN
+578 KTKEYFKALN
-591 KFYLENSSLWSL
+591 HFYLENSSLWSL

-612 IDADNLEES
+612 IDADNSEES
-621 VLSFIRIGKK
+621 VLSFIRIGKN

-651 VGVPELGEYVE
+651 VGVPGLGEYVE

>member
-30 KTKKVSKDESL
+30 KSKKVSKDESL

-93 ELKEEYSMEKINER
+93 ELKEEYSMKKINERGR

-206 SEILVEYI
+206 SEVLVEYI

-256 KNLINKLH
+256 KALINKLH

-334 FHVDGL
+334 FHIDGL

-371 EAISFLKELNTIIK
+371 EAIAFLKELNTIIK

-526 IEEFDIHRIRLYASF
+526 IEEFDIHR
-541 MMGHPGKKL
+541 
-550 MFMGCEFGQFVEWRE
+550 
-565 WEELQWNVIEEFD
+565 
-578 IHRKTKEYFKALN
+578 KTKEYFKALN
-591 KFYLENSSLWSL
+591 HFYLENSSLWSL

-612 IDADNLEES
+612 IDADNSEES
-621 VLSFIRIGKK
+621 VLSFIRIGKN

-651 VGVPELGEYVE
+651 VGVPELGGYVE

>member
-30 KTKKVSKDESL
+30 KSKKVSKDENL
-41 LSFDLFLEGKEHS
+41 LNFDLFLDGKEHL

-61 HFITENRKRGV
+61 HFVTENRKKGI

-93 ELKEEYSMEKINER
+93 ELKEEASMEKINER
-107 GIWSLFLPKLEEG
+107 GIWSLFIPKLEEG

-168 WLNKREKEGLDNKPM
+168 WLNKREKDGLDNKPM

-206 SEILVEYI
+206 SEILPEYI

-256 KNLINKLH
+256 KTLINKLH

-290 GSPTYEYEA
+290 GSPTYEYDA

-334 FHVDGL
+334 FHIDGL

-358 EWEPNIYG
+358 EWETNIYG

-371 EAISFLKELNTIIK
+371 EAIAFLKELNTIIK

-510 GQFVEWREWE
+510 GQF
-520 ELQWNV
+520 
-526 IEEFDIHRIRLYASF
+526 I
-541 MMGHPGKKL
+541 
-550 MFMGCEFGQFVEWRE
+550 EWRE

-578 IHRKTKEYFKALN
+578 IHRKTQEYFRVLN
-591 KFYLENSSLWSL
+591 HFYLENNSLWSL
-603 DYEEEGFKW
+603 DYEEEGFRW
-612 IDADNLEES
+612 IDADNSEQS
-621 VLSFIRIGKK
+621 VLSFIRIGKN

-677 MGDSILK
+677 MGDNILE

-697 SVKVPPLGTLVLKV
+697 NVKVPPLGTLVLKL

>member
-15 EKNGNVTEKIGKNKG
+15 EKNGNVTEKVGKNKG
-30 KTKKVSKDESL
+30 KSKKVSKDESL

-61 HFITENRKRGV
+61 HFVTENRKRGV

-107 GIWSLFLPKLEEG
+107 GILSLFVPKLEEG

-206 SEILVEYI
+206 SEVLVEYI

-224 MPINEHPLDASWGY
+224 MPVNEHPLDASWGY

-256 KNLINKLH
+256 KTLINKLH

-311 NFDLGRPEVKS
+311 NFDLGKPEVKS

-371 EAISFLKELNTIIK
+371 EAIAFLKELNTIIK

-526 IEEFDIHRIRLYASF
+526 IEEFDIHR
-541 MMGHPGKKL
+541 
-550 MFMGCEFGQFVEWRE
+550 
-565 WEELQWNVIEEFD
+565 
-578 IHRKTKEYFKALN
+578 KTKEYFKALN

-612 IDADNLEES
+612 IDADNSEES
-621 VLSFIRIGKK
+621 VLSFIRIGKN

-662 VFNSDSLEFGGAGNI
+662 VFNSDSLEFGGVGNI

>member
-1 MGGKEMRNCKELKH
+1 MRNYKELKH
-15 EKNGNVTEKIGKNKG
+15 EKNGNVTEKIGENKG
-30 KTKKVSKDESL
+30 KSKKMSKDESL

-72 RFTTWAPRASK
+72 RFTTWSPTASK
-83 IYVIGDFNNW
+83 IYIIGDFNNW
-93 ELKEEYSMEKINER
+93 ELKEEYSMKKINER
-107 GIWSLFLPKLEEG
+107 GIWSLFIPKLEEG
-120 IKYKFAVVN
+120 IKYKFAVEN

-138 ADPYAFKSELR
+138 SDPYAFKSELR

-206 SEILVEYI
+206 SEVLVEYI

-224 MPINEHPLDASWGY
+224 MPVNEHPLDASWGY

-256 KNLINKLH
+256 KTLINKLH

-290 GSPTYEYEA
+290 GSPTYEYEV

-366 GNGNL
+366 ENGNL
-371 EAISFLKELNTIIK
+371 EAIAFLKELNTIIK

-398 TSWEGITKPVEEDG
+398 TSWEGITKSVEEGG

-520 ELQWNV
+520 ELQW
-526 IEEFDIHRIRLYASF
+526 S
-541 MMGHPGKKL
+541 
-550 MFMGCEFGQFVEWRE
+550 
-565 WEELQWNVIEEFD
+565 VIEEFD

-612 IDADNLEES
+612 MDADNSEES
-621 VLSFIRIGKK
+621 VLSFIRIGKN

-662 VFNSDSLEFGGAGNI
+662 VFNSDSLEFGGVGNI

>member
-1 MGGKEMRNCKELKH
+1 MRNCKKLKH
-15 EKNGNVTEKIGKNKG
+15 EKNGNVTERMGKNKG
-30 KTKKVSKDESL
+30 KSKRVSKDENL

-61 HFITENRKRGV
+61 HFVTENRKRGV
-72 RFTTWAPRASK
+72 RFTTWAPSSSK

-107 GIWSLFLPKLEEG
+107 GIWSLFVPKLEEG
-120 IKYKFAVVN
+120 INYKFAVVN

-189 LGSWKRKDGE
+189 LGSWKRKNGE

-206 SEILVEYI
+206 SHILPEYI

-256 KNLINKLH
+256 KILINKLH

-290 GSPTYEYEA
+290 GSPTYEYGA

-334 FHVDGL
+334 FHIDGL
-340 RVDAVSNMLYLD
+340 RVDAVFNMLYLD

-371 EAISFLKELNTIIK
+371 EAIAFLKELNTIIK
-385 KEGKGAI
+385 NEGKGAI

-398 TSWEGITKPVEEDG
+398 TSWEGITKPVKEGG

-526 IEEFDIHRIRLYASF
+526 IEEFDIHR
-541 MMGHPGKKL
+541 
-550 MFMGCEFGQFVEWRE
+550 
-565 WEELQWNVIEEFD
+565 
-578 IHRKTKEYFKALN
+578 KTKEYFKVLN
-591 KFYLENSSLWSL
+591 HFYLDNSSLWSL
-603 DYEEEGFKW
+603 DYEEKGFKW
-612 IDADNLEES
+612 IDADNSEQG
-621 VLSFIRIGKK
+621 VFSFMRIGKN

-651 VGVPELGEYVE
+651 VGVPKLGEYVE
-662 VFNSDSLEFGGAGNI
+662 VFNSDALEFGGAGNI

-684 ATEESFKDFDYSI
+684 AREESFKDFDYSI

>member
-30 KTKKVSKDESL
+30 KSKKVSKDESL

-61 HFITENRKRGV
+61 HFVTENRKRGV
-72 RFTTWAPRASK
+72 RFTTWAPRSSK

-206 SEILVEYI
+206 SELLVEYI

-256 KNLINKLH
+256 KTLINKLH

-371 EAISFLKELNTIIK
+371 EAIAFLKELNTIIK

-526 IEEFDIHRIRLYASF
+526 IEEFDIHR
-541 MMGHPGKKL
+541 
-550 MFMGCEFGQFVEWRE
+550 
-565 WEELQWNVIEEFD
+565 
-578 IHRKTKEYFKALN
+578 KTKEYFKALN

-603 DYEEEGFKW
+603 DYEEEDFKW
-612 IDADNLEES
+612 IDVDNSEES
-621 VLSFIRIGKK
+621 VLSFIRIGKN

-684 ATEESFKDFDYSI
+684 AKEKSFKDFDYSI

>member
-15 EKNGNVTEKIGKNKG
+15 EKNGNVTEKIGENKG
-30 KTKKVSKDESL
+30 KSKKVSKDESL

-107 GIWSLFLPKLEEG
+107 GIWSIFVPKLEEG
-120 IKYKFAVVN
+120 IKYKFAVAN

-256 KNLINKLH
+256 KTLINKLH

-334 FHVDGL
+334 FHIDGL

-371 EAISFLKELNTIIK
+371 EAIAFLKELNTIIK

-398 TSWEGITKPVEEDG
+398 TSWEGITKPVEEGG

-479 DDWKKYAGLRL
+479 DDWKKYAGLR
-490 YASFMMGHP
+490 
-499 GKKLMFMGCEF
+499 
-510 GQFVEWREWE
+510 
-520 ELQWNV
+520 
-526 IEEFDIHRIRLYASF
+526 IYASF

-612 IDADNLEES
+612 IDADNSEES
-621 VLSFIRIGKK
+621 VLSFIRIGKN

>member
-15 EKNGNVTEKIGKNKG
+15 EKNGNVTEKVGKNKG
-30 KTKKVSKDESL
+30 KSKKVSKDESL

-61 HFITENRKRGV
+61 HFVTENRKRGV

-107 GIWSLFLPKLEEG
+107 GILSLFVPKLEEG

-149 PNTAS
+149 PNIAS

-206 SEILVEYI
+206 SEVLVEYI

-256 KNLINKLH
+256 KTLINKLH

-334 FHVDGL
+334 FHIDGL

-371 EAISFLKELNTIIK
+371 EAIAFLKELNTIIK

-526 IEEFDIHRIRLYASF
+526 IEEFDIHR
-541 MMGHPGKKL
+541 
-550 MFMGCEFGQFVEWRE
+550 
-565 WEELQWNVIEEFD
+565 
-578 IHRKTKEYFKALN
+578 KTKEYFKALN
-591 KFYLENSSLWSL
+591 HFYLENNSLWSL
-603 DYEEEGFKW
+603 DYEEEGFRW
-612 IDADNLEES
+612 IDADNSEES
-621 VLSFIRIGKK
+621 VLSFIRIGKN